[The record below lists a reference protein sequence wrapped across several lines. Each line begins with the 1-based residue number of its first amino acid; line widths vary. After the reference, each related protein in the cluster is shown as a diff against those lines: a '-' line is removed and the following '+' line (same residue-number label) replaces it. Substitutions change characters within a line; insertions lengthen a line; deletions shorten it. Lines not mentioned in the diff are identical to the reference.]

1 MKTILVK
8 LNPQND
14 LWMLGGKLPN
24 VSAEAIVDT
33 AKIAHTQIT
42 TTPVTLKPPK
52 SP

>member
-33 AKIAHTQIT
+33 AKK
-42 TTPVTLKPPK
+42 LRMRKLPP
-52 SP
+52 PQ